1 MPLLFRPS
9 VFRAPVALSLAA
21 GLASSAAGGAWPSQA
36 AIAGWNAYRSATEQR
51 IAREFAAADRFLVQ
65 DFRASAA
72 DSRRALLAGETL
84 IDEMI
89 TVDARGGA
97 VNVPDAMVHHWRGA
111 VFVPGLRLDDL
122 LRRLQSGVPTAN
134 KEDVLASRVLDRG
147 PDRMRVYL
155 RLQRRKFVTVV
166 YNSEHDVRFRRH
178 GPTRASSASTAT
190 RIVEVESPGT
200 AQERELPPGQDRG
213 FLWRLNSYWRY
224 EEVAGG
230 VIVECESLSLSR
242 GIPWGLGYVVSP
254 LIRSTAR
261 ESMER
266 TLRSV
271 DAIRT
276 PPVSSPAR

>member
-1 MPLLFRPS
+1 MPVLFRHY

-21 GLASSAAGGAWPSQA
+21 GLASSAAGGAWPSPA

-51 IAREFAAADRFLVQ
+51 MAREFAATDRFLVQ
-65 DFRASAA
+65 DFRAAAA
-72 DSRRALLAGETL
+72 DNRRALLAGETL
-84 IDEMI
+84 IDEMT

-111 VFVPGLRLDDL
+111 VFVRGLRLDDL

-166 YNSEHDVRFRRH
+166 YNSEHDVTFRRH
-178 GPTRASSASTAT
+178 SPTRASSASTAT

-242 GIPWGLGYVVSP
+242 GIPYGLGYVVSP

-266 TLRSV
+266 TL

-276 PPVSSPAR
+276 RPVSSPAR